1 MSAAA
6 TMMVAPAQ
14 AAVSSR
20 NLSSSSSVAFNNGG
34 VRSVNMVAPRRP
46 MKSLGVRARE
56 IEDDRNIIEKV
67 QDAARDVSNA
77 IQDKMPAGT
86 QPGGVGRKPGDEWT
100 QLSSTGELN
109 PAKKEAAEKNNPD
122 GLDVM
127 QKLQDAGRTLKSK
140 TNDVVQY
147 GAHRNADDVPADA
160 KEKNIKAQK
169 EYTDSL

>member
-1 MSAAA
+1 L
-6 TMMVAPAQ
+6 Q
-14 AAVSSR
+14 
-20 NLSSSSSVAFNNGG
+20 
-34 VRSVNMVAPRRP
+34 
-46 MKSLGVRARE
+46 
-56 IEDDRNIIEKV
+56 NIIEKV

-127 QKLQDAGRTLKSK
+127 VCDYLKSYCN
-140 TNDVVQY
+140 TRLISSSGLLVNLLL
-147 GAHRNADDVPADA
+147 PDA
-160 KEKNIKAQK
+160 VIVYLKQPEG
-169 EYTDSL
+169 